1 MRGGYS
7 YDLPGLQQKDAV
19 HEQQADQRP
28 DHQNTKIFMRKL
40 RRSALHSGNSKGNIQ
55 RAFGAKIEEVTHG
68 TVEGREV

>member
-1 MRGGYS
+1 VRGGYS

-40 RRSALHSGNSKGNIQ
+40 RRGALHCGNSKGNIQ
-55 RAFGAKIEEVTHG
+55 RAFGAKIEGGNEKWA
-68 TVEGREV
+68 